1 MEKKALKSAIKE
13 FNSIVVL
20 GDEKGNPMP
29 LNHKSETAEK
39 DLYDALEAIE
49 DGDTFTAETEAVFAE
64 LRAKYDKPK
73 KDKSEK
79 KSKSKA
85 KPENEVKAVKAG
97 TTVEMDADTDKIK
110 IEKTMKKEKEAGKPA
125 KGEAPEVR
133 IIKTILDR
141 KVGKDTLVKL
151 IENEDVFDKKTK
163 KALSKV
169 TNFMALKKE
178 MLDVFDQE
186 LVKKY
191 RAELPPIDKTPKAK
205 AVAGEK
211 KSEKVKDN
219 PIVNSIKSAI
229 KVKQLKG
236 VAKENDI
243 FNWKKLKK
251 LDFEEMQTAMLKVVE
266 KAGGSKV
273 KSEPAKPKMIANP
286 LIATVNEYKKL
297 KKLVAYAKENK
308 ESFPGVKAKKFD
320 DVDELKEALIASI
333 PAEIEVK
340 GKSSGATGVKRESNW
355 DERKPYVESLIDA
368 AKYTRPELM
377 EKLEKKFPGQT
388 KSHSN
393 MCSEIKN
400 VDYAHKYGLKALVT
414 TDDAGAYVWVEAK
427 KEKKDKKNKKNK
439 K

>member
-1 MEKKALKSAIKE
+1 METKRLKSAIKE
-13 FNSIVVL
+13 YNKVIVLETPVS
-20 GDEKGNPMP
+20 
-29 LNHKSETAEK
+29 HKSETAEK

-49 DGDTFTAETEAVFAE
+49 PEDVFTAETEAVFAE

-79 KSKSKA
+79 KSKSEEPKS
-85 KPENEVKAVKAG
+85 KDKKQTVKAG
-97 TTVEMDADTDKIK
+97 TTVEMDADTDKVK
-110 IEKTMKKEKEAGKPA
+110 IEKEMKKEKEKAGKPA

-141 KVGKDTLVKL
+141 KVDKDTLTKL
-151 IENEDVFDKKTK
+151 IADEDVFDKKTK
-163 KALSKV
+163 KALAKV
-169 TNFMALKKE
+169 TNFMSLKKE

-229 KVKQLKG
+229 KVKQLKKL
-236 VAKENDI
+236 AKENDM

-266 KAGGSKV
+266 KAGGESKV
-273 KSEPAKPKMIANP
+273 KTEPAKPKMIANP

-340 GKSSGATGVKRESNW
+340 GKSTGATGVKRESNW
-355 DERKPYVESLIDA
+355 DERKPYVTEMIDA
-368 AKYTRPELM
+368 GELTRPEFM
-377 EKLEKKFPGQT
+377 AKLEKKFPGQT

-393 MCSEIKN
+393 MLSEIKN
-400 VDYAHKYGLKALVT
+400 EKYAHKYGLKALVT
-414 TDDAGAYVWVEAK
+414 TDDAGRYIWVEA
-427 KEKKDKKNKKNK
+427 KKDKKNKKNK